1 LALDQDQEERF
12 DNIRLRIIEQIAA
25 NMKLYGV
32 PSTVGRLM
40 GTLYYNRKPMT
51 LDDMTEELGMS
62 KTRMSQAV
70 RELLDLQLAE
80 KIFEKGARKDIY
92 DVEQDYYQT
101 FISLFSSNWRKGIS
115 MNRSFQ
121 RKLIAELKQII
132 NDENENAETKE
143 KAQEYLDE
151 SNDVLNFYNWLNRL
165 VELFESHEIFDYI
178 PKTEDQSKEK

>member
-1 LALDQDQEERF
+1 MDSKTEERF
-12 DNIRLRIIEQIAA
+12 EQIRSRIIEQIAA

-40 GTLYYNRKPMT
+40 GTIYYNRGPMT

-70 RELLDLQLAE
+70 RELLELQLAE
-80 KIFEKGARKDIY
+80 KVFEKGVRKDIY
-92 DVEQDYYQT
+92 NVEQDYYQT

-121 RKLIAELKQII
+121 QKLIIELNELIH
-132 NDENENAETKE
+132 DENLEEDAKE

-151 SNDVLNFYNWLNRL
+151 TQSILDFYHWLNRL
-165 VELFESHEIFDYI
+165 VEFFESNEIFKHV
-178 PKTEDQSKEK
+178 PKTEDLPEKDK